1 MNEEDLKKII
11 NLDPNT
17 IPTGMMCEI
26 VESYIKEKKGIVVY
40 INVPTDFM
48 NMQLLQIAL
57 SVSLSYFKEK
67 WK

>member
-1 MNEEDLKKII
+1 MNEEDLKKVI

-17 IPTGMMCEI
+17 IPIKMMCEI
-26 VESYIKEKKGIVVY
+26 VESYIKERKGIVVD

-57 SVSLSYFKEK
+57 SVSLNYFKEK